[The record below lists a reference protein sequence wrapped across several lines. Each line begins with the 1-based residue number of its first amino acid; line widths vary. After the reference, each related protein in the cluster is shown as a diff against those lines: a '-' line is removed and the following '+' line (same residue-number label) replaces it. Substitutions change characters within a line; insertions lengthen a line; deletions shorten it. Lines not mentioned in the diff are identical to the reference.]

1 MGQFRSGAIAVEK
14 EKCRVNLNKT
24 IYIGASIINLSKV
37 LIQDFHHNYIKNK
50 YVIKPEMLLTET
62 DSFMYKMYSFIYL

>member
-24 IYIGASIINLSKV
+24 IYIGASIINFSKV
-37 LIQDFHHNYIKNK
+37 LIQDFYHNYIKNK